1 MPQKGPAW
9 IDGVILFFFPTL
21 RLHGTPWLEL
31 WRQKERERFLSIQ
44 KVILLLIAV
53 AYTIHFLA
61 IDLPLGMSPVPLWFA
76 YRFGIVG
83 GACAGLLLARRPLI
97 TQSRYFA
104 LPLTLLSGVMAVLQ
118 ARSMLWSPAVP
129 YFYAFVLP
137 AMFAI
142 FLRMALAESLVFLSV
157 IFAIQWPIFLA
168 SGLDSEFAIS
178 AEVVTI
184 ACVLAFQSRMGTD
197 VQSYV
202 SECRRQEAERQLIE
216 SELELH
222 QQVRSFLPKEIY
234 RRLTAETKRGTSVTD
249 AAERVLRPRTKTIA
263 CLFTDIR
270 GYTSGSR
277 TLGGYVLN
285 GCFPNIRQCTEAVE
299 RERGIPRHV
308 GDLLFVYFDDEPAE
322 LNLARGLRAA
332 IELAWMNHVLNRRL
346 EPNERIKRYVLLSYG
361 QAVVGNIGGTEGS
374 REITALGDPANI
386 LSRIDPLTKDPG
398 FARHLSQECVILTD
412 EAGRMAKVLFPEL
425 NLNPVE
431 LPALGLSLRDFPEQT
446 KLWIADVAAGNRDH
460 LNKQA
465 KEERISA

>member
-1 MPQKGPAW
+1 MDRRSYSVLFPDIASASGPLARA
-9 IDGVILFFFPTL
+9 LAPERARAFPL
-21 RLHGTPWLEL
+21 DP
-31 WRQKERERFLSIQ
+31 

-202 SECRRQEAERQLIE
+202 S
-216 SELELH
+216 
-222 QQVRSFLPKEIY
+222 
-234 RRLTAETKRGTSVTD
+234 
-249 AAERVLRPRTKTIA
+249 
-263 CLFTDIR
+263 
-270 GYTSGSR
+270 
-277 TLGGYVLN
+277 
-285 GCFPNIRQCTEAVE
+285 
-299 RERGIPRHV
+299 
-308 GDLLFVYFDDEPAE
+308 
-322 LNLARGLRAA
+322 
-332 IELAWMNHVLNRRL
+332 
-346 EPNERIKRYVLLSYG
+346 
-361 QAVVGNIGGTEGS
+361 AVVRRPKGS
-374 REITALGDPANI
+374 
-386 LSRIDPLTKDPG
+386 
-398 FARHLSQECVILTD
+398 
-412 EAGRMAKVLFPEL
+412 
-425 NLNPVE
+425 
-431 LPALGLSLRDFPEQT
+431 
-446 KLWIADVAAGNRDH
+446 
-460 LNKQA
+460 
-465 KEERISA
+465 